1 MIKVYDFRNI
11 DQHAYPIESK
21 AQTIIDGINL
31 DETINGFMTLA
42 VYGRELVG
50 RNIETAEFRKVQTG
64 TGMRT
69 YANKNKNIS
78 SYESRF
84 ISSSIASREFTIKF
98 VLKAKDEK
106 DYFSK
111 FEELNFYLD
120 KEDVQ
125 IRFTD
130 DINFYYWGTVT
141 KVESPQEDNLQ
152 AICSI
157 SFEVS
162 NPFKFRVDSEKI
174 NFNTKTKITKDTRY
188 PLKIEKI
195 KINLKTSGD
204 KLILKNLTDGRRI
217 IFDKN
222 FAADDFIIMDFND
235 WSIRG
240 KGDENYYKYL
250 DIHSQLEEF
259 AISTFDEIET
269 NLSCDVEIEYREV
282 RL

>member
-21 AQTIIDGINL
+21 AQTIIDGVNL

-98 VLKAKDEK
+98 VLKAKDEE

-269 NLSCDVEIEYREV
+269 NLNCDVEIEYREV

>member
-1 MIKVYDFRNI
+1 MKMYDFRNI
-11 DQHAYPIESK
+11 DQYAYPIESK

-69 YANKNKNIS
+69 YANKNKNTS

-98 VLKAKDEK
+98 VLKAKDEE

-130 DINFYYWGTVT
+130 DIDFYYWGTVT
-141 KVESPQEDNLQ
+141 KVESPQVDNLQ

-174 NFNTKTKITKDTRY
+174 NFNTRTKIKKDTRY

-195 KINLKTSGD
+195 KIDLKTSGN

-222 FAADDFIIMDFND
+222 FAAGDFIVIDFND

-240 KGDENYYKYL
+240 KGDENFYRYL

-259 AISTFDEIET
+259 AINTYDELET
-269 NLSCDVEIEYREV
+269 NLNCDVEIEYREV

>member
-1 MIKVYDFRNI
+1 MKMYDFRNI
-11 DQHAYPIESK
+11 DQYAYPIESK
-21 AQTIIDGINL
+21 AQTIIDGVNL

-50 RNIETAEFRKVQTG
+50 RNIETAEFRKVQTETG
-64 TGMRT
+64 TRT

-141 KVESPQEDNLQ
+141 KVESPQKDNLQ

-174 NFNTKTKITKDTRY
+174 NFNTRTKITKDTRY

-195 KINLKTSGD
+195 KISLKTSGN
-204 KLILKNLTDGRRI
+204 KLILKNLTDGRKI

-222 FAADDFIIMDFND
+222 FAADDFIIIDFND
-235 WSIRG
+235 WIIRG

-259 AISTFDEIET
+259 AINTLDEIET
-269 NLSCDVEIEYREV
+269 NLNCDVEIEYREV

>member
-1 MIKVYDFRNI
+1 MIKMYDFRNI
-11 DQHAYPIESK
+11 DQHSYPIESK
-21 AQTIIDGINL
+21 VQTIIDGINL

-50 RNIETAEFRKVQTG
+50 RNIETAEFKKVQTG
-64 TGMRT
+64 TGTRT
-69 YANKNKNIS
+69 YKNKNKNIS

-84 ISSSIASREFTIKF
+84 ISSSIVPREFTIKF
-98 VLKAKDEK
+98 VLKAKDEQ

-111 FEELNFYLD
+111 FEELNYYLD
-120 KEDVQ
+120 KEDIQ

-130 DINFYYWGTVT
+130 DKEFYYWGTVT

-162 NPFKFRVDSEKI
+162 NPFKFKVDLEKI
-174 NFNTKTKITKDTRY
+174 NFNTRTKITKDTRY

-195 KINLKTSGD
+195 KINLKAVGD
-204 KLILKNLTDGRRI
+204 KLILKNLTDGKRI

-222 FAADDFIIMDFND
+222 FTADDFIIIDFND

-240 KGDENYYKYL
+240 KGDENFYKYL

-259 AISTFDEIET
+259 GINTFDEIET
-269 NLSCDVEIEYREV
+269 SLNCDVEIEYREV

>member
-1 MIKVYDFRNI
+1 MIKMYDFRNI

-69 YANKNKNIS
+69 YANKNKNTS

-98 VLKAKDEK
+98 VLKAKDEE

-141 KVESPQEDNLQ
+141 KVENPQVDNLQ

-174 NFNTKTKITKDTRY
+174 NFNTKTKIKKDTRY

-195 KINLKTSGD
+195 KIDLKTSGN

-222 FAADDFIIMDFND
+222 FAAGDFIIIDFND

-240 KGDENYYKYL
+240 KGDENFYKYL

-259 AISTFDEIET
+259 AINTYDEIET
-269 NLSCDVEIEYREV
+269 NLNCDVEIEYREV